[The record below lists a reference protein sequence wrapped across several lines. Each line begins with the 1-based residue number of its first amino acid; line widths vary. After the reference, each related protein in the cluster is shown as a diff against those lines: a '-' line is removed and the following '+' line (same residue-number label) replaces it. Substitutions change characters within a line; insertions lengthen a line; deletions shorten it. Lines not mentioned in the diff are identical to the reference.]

1 MKIEKRT
8 SRPFDAALP
17 VACLRAAAARLA
29 TPLVDLLISV
39 FSLFI
44 RDEAPG
50 TAIVTFRESADAL
63 ASRRCASALQS
74 EMTSTEPHIAGTSTP
89 LRPAEMNPYE
99 RLHGSF

>member
-8 SRPFDAALP
+8 SRPFDTALH
-17 VACLRAAAARLA
+17 VAYLRAAAARLA
-29 TPLVDLLISV
+29 TPLVDVLLGV

-63 ASRRCASALQS
+63 ASRHCAPALQS
-74 EMTSTEPHIAGTSTP
+74 EMTSTEPHIAGAPAP
-89 LRPAEMNPYE
+89 LMPAQMNPYE